1 MCENS
6 VCRLCGLAVV
16 ELEQAAKLL
25 FMAPHGA
32 CSRQPCLGCDELVA
46 QTLVWPF
53 LVILI
58 DKRAHS
64 SPEVRFAEWHDAI
77 QALGFHG

>member
-25 FMAPHGA
+25 MAPHGA
-32 CSRQPCLGCDELVA
+32 CSRGRCLGCDELVA

-53 LVILI
+53 LVIMMH
-58 DKRAHS
+58 KRANG

>member
-32 CSRQPCLGCDELVA
+32 CSRLFQA
-46 QTLVWPF
+46 TLSWV
-53 LVILI
+53 
-58 DKRAHS
+58 
-64 SPEVRFAEWHDAI
+64 
-77 QALGFHG
+77 